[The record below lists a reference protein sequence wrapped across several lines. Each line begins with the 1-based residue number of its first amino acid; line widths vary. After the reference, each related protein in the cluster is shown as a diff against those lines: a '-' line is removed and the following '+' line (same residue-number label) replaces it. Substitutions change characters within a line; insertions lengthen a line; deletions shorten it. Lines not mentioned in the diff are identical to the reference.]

1 MIFQNINSDSLK
13 VAKDSLAAAVQQDEV
28 MNKVSFNISNL
39 SSADV
44 ILTVLGY
51 SIVFLALLLLFVTL
65 INVSKLLKLNLR
77 KRLMKAGKHSAEH
90 EELSISG
97 ETIAAISTGILLH
110 FQEAHDFENTV
121 ITIKKVQSVYSPW
134 NSKLYGLRQTPKY

>member
-13 VAKDSLAAAVQQDEV
+13 VVKDSLSTAVQKDEV

-51 SIVFLALLLLFVTL
+51 SIVFLSLLLLFVML
-65 INVSKLLKLNLR
+65 VNVTKLLKLNLR
-77 KRLMKAGKHSAEH
+77 KKLMKAGKHSAEH
-90 EELSISG
+90 DHLSVSG

-134 NSKLYGLRQTPKY
+134 NSKLYGLRQNPKY

>member
-1 MIFQNINSDSLK
+1 MVFQSINSDT
-13 VAKDSLAAAVQQDEV
+13 VNVTKDSLINAATQDSV
-28 MNKVSFNISNL
+28 VNKLSFNINNL
-39 SSADV
+39 SSSDV

-51 SIVFLALLLLFVTL
+51 TIVFLALLSLFVTL
-65 INVSKLLKLNLR
+65 VNLTKLLNLNLR
-77 KRLMKAGKHSAEH
+77 KRLLKSGKHTVEH
-90 EELSISG
+90 DELSISG
-97 ETIAAISTGILLH
+97 ETIAAISTGIILH

>member
-1 MIFQNINSDSLK
+1 MIFQNINSDTLS
-13 VAKDSLAAAVQQDEV
+13 VAKDTLANAVKQEDV

-39 SSADV
+39 SSSDV

-51 SIVFLALLLLFVTL
+51 SIVFLSLLLLFLTL
-65 INVSKLLKLNLR
+65 VNVSKLLKLNLR
-77 KRLMKAGKHSAEH
+77 KRLLKAGKHTSEDKD
-90 EELSISG
+90 LSISG
-97 ETIAAISTGILLH
+97 ETIAAISTSILLH
-110 FQEAHDFENTV
+110 LQEAHDFENTV